1 MKPATASM
9 TIQGNTRAGFTLIEL
24 MAAMVVMAIG
34 LFAIIQLQLV
44 SIRGNS
50 YAQERSNAQE
60 IANGVAEEIM
70 TQALGWV
77 NLAPFGPNVTFGAL
91 FSPPLHTL
99 ILMNANPVPMGNQIP
114 FGELQT
120 LTMYRGNAIALGDTI
135 NTDGCS
141 SLSTTNPECQN
152 LGNIGRFYR
161 VHYIAEAVPLTAGRW
176 EPESAASCTHYG
188 VCLLGQQRSWS
199 AGPRVG
205 QPQSKIDYWNR
216 HMVSVTFFVRGK
228 TSYARRLAM
237 RLSKPAGFTLIELL
251 VALVVSGLLMAS
263 LVGIS
268 GAVQKS
274 FSRSKDTAELQSN
287 LRFAMK
293 LLVQDF
299 RRVGLCIPRIRIRI
313 RVQWLRK
320 EIHAHVI
327 ARLQD
332 LPDSVQP

>member
-161 VHYIAEAVPLTAGRW
+161 VHYIAEAVPLMRGAGNPNPPQVVRI
-176 EPESAASCTHYG
+176 TVY
-188 VCLLGQQRSWS
+188 VSWDS
-199 AGPRVG
+199 KDHGP
-205 QPQSKIDYWNR
+205 QDHAWDSLNENDYWNR
-216 HMVSVTFFVRGK
+216 HMVSVTFFVR
-228 TSYARRLAM
+228 
-237 RLSKPAGFTLIELL
+237 
-251 VALVVSGLLMAS
+251 
-263 LVGIS
+263 
-268 GAVQKS
+268 Q
-274 FSRSKDTAELQSN
+274 N
-287 LRFAMK
+287 
-293 LLVQDF
+293 
-299 RRVGLCIPRIRIRI
+299 
-313 RVQWLRK
+313 
-320 EIHAHVI
+320 
-327 ARLQD
+327 
-332 LPDSVQP
+332 